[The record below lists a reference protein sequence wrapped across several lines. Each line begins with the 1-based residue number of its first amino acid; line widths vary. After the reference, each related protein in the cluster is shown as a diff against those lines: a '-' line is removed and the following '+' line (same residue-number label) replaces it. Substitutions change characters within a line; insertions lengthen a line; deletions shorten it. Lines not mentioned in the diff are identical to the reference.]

1 MSIFSPPKQPQ
12 NIPPPA
18 APVALPTKADPKVG
32 ATRKKEKQ
40 IAALAAGR
48 DSTVLTQGLGL
59 TGAAPSSAG
68 KALLGA

>member
-1 MSIFSPPKQPQ
+1 MSIFSPLKQASQQPA
-12 NIPPPA
+12 PPA
-18 APVALPTKADPKVG
+18 PAALPTKSDPRVG
-32 ATRKKEKQ
+32 AARKKEKQ

-68 KALLGA
+68 KTLTGI